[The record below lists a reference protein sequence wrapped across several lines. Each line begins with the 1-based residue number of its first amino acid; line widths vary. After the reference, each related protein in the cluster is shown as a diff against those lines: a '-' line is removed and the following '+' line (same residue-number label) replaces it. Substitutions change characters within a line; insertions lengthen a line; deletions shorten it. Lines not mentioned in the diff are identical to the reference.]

1 MKLDLSNHQRFI
13 NPKNGKEQETFLLS
27 SEDSDALTHNNDT
40 TKNGEQMK
48 SLMVA
53 N

>member
-13 NPKNGKEQETFLLS
+13 NPKNDKEQETFLLS
-27 SEDSDALTHNNDT
+27 SEDPDALTYNNDT
-40 TKNGEQMK
+40 RKNGEQMK
-48 SLMVA
+48 SLIVV